1 MAYIGNRNSTQFVQ
15 TRSQRLSGN
24 NTTKIFGLQ
33 HPVANSVGIEVFV
46 ENVRQDPHSSYTASN
61 RRLTF
66 TTAPPSGTDNVYV
79 VYSSMTLGST
89 EPTPGSTFKA
99 GQGSVSI
106 PSITR
111 GEDQNT
117 GFFFPAA
124 DTVAGT
130 AGGTEQIRFTKGLVN
145 TKTAFSAPKITANTF
160 GKIAT
165 TGPFTAPLVTANSFT
180 KIVTKGPITSPI
192 LTSNTVTVK
201 TVSAGAAIGN
211 KQITVSSNTLFSGA
225 KNNFAKKVTANSVG
239 TNILT
244 TQGPITT
251 PKVTA
256 NNITS
261 AVTLNTKK
269 IVATGPVTAPF
280 VTANNLSSTVINA
293 TSANF
298 TLLQADTIDF
308 DGDVTVDQ
316 VTANSV
322 VTSTVVSNGGVTVDN
337 ITIDGTEIDLS
348 SGDLTI
354 DVAGDIILD
363 ADGADVKLSDG
374 GTNFL
379 TFTKSSDNVSI
390 NTPISDGDISFVGND
405 GGSSVTAMTFD
416 MSAGG
421 AVTIDPNG
429 VLGTASGANA
439 KLNVG
444 TLSGTAAALNVNVAG
459 SDGAGAYRLINATDG
474 VTTNFVVKTDNSASA
489 NKVMLGPET
498 SSNLVL
504 YIGAGEHIVIDS
516 SGHVTK
522 PNNTA
527 FSVHKNGTDESNLG
541 INSNHKMQWST
552 ERFDVNSDF
561 DIGNNQFVA
570 PVTGKYFLSCT
581 ARAEQ
586 MDVSASY
593 VLWTLVT
600 SNQTYHTIH
609 DPARDLTADSSLG
622 PTLHVSLVV
631 DMDANDTAYVQFNQT
646 GGAAQQEIDGDA
658 QFTYFSGFLIG

>member
-1 MAYIGNRNSTQFVQ
+1 MAYLGREPAVGRYALIDDISSQFNGSETSFVVKVGGDPVSIVSDAQ
-15 TRSQRLSGN
+15 LLVSLG
-24 NTTKIFGLQ
+24 GVLQ
-33 HPVANSVGIEVFV
+33 KPGTDFNIAPNGGS
-46 ENVRQDPHSSYTASN
+46 
-61 RRLTF
+61 LTF
-66 TTAPPSGTDNVYV
+66 TTAPENGDPFFGILFGDTLNVGVPSDGTIDGRHLKN
-79 VYSSMTLGST
+79 SLSFSGKT
-89 EPTPGSTFKA
+89 
-99 GQGSVSI
+99 VS
-106 PSITR
+106 
-111 GEDQNT
+111 
-117 GFFFPAA
+117 
-124 DTVAGT
+124 
-130 AGGTEQIRFTKGLVN
+130 GGTFTG
-145 TKTAFSAPKITANTF
+145 ITLQSIGALADFDGDITTDKVSANTVHVA
-160 GKIAT
+160 K
-165 TGPFTAPLVTANSFT
+165 
-180 KIVTKGPITSPI
+180 K
-192 LTSNTVTVK
+192 LTSN
-201 TVSAGAAIGN
+201 VS
-211 KQITVSSNTLFSGA
+211 
-225 KNNFAKKVTANSVG
+225 G

-251 PKVTA
+251 PKITA
-256 NNITS
+256 N
-261 AVTLNTKK
+261 V
-269 IVATGPVTAPF
+269 VHGTA
-280 VTANNLSSTVINA
+280 
-293 TSANF
+293 ANF
-298 TLLQADTIDF
+298 TTLQADSIDF
-308 DGDVTVDQ
+308 DGDLTVDK
-316 VTANSV
+316 VTANTIHTTVKITANTLGTNIMTAAGPITAAKVSANSFSKI
-322 VTSTVVSNGGVTVDN
+322 VTAGPITTPSLTANTITADGGLSIDN

-421 AVTIDPNG
+421 AVTIDPNNG
-429 VLGTASGANA
+429 LAVATGANA

-444 TLSGTAAALNVNVAG
+444 SLSGTAAALNVNVAG

-586 MDVSASY
+586 MDISASY
-593 VLWTLVT
+593 ILWTLIT

-609 DPARDLTADSSLG
+609 DPARDFTADSSLG

-631 DMDANDTAYVQFNQT
+631 DMDANDTAYMQFHQAGGANQT
-646 GGAAQQEIDGDA
+646 DIDGDA